1 MAEELTIEE
10 AKKLVAKFSNPEHK
24 NKEHELFQS
33 AAAKLLEEIN
43 PDFEFEYEYEEES
56 EEVQEGSQTEVEL
69 NNFDKNAFEKI
80 KEYTS
85 DVFRNIQGLGAAGMV
100 TFSSAAYFQANEAFE
115 TTRGINT
122 VIQQTEANYGES
134 LFSYIV
140 SAIKGEKSQPESESE
155 SESEE
160 TTEESSVQ
168 STPEASVQSTPE
180 APVQSDSGIESDN
193 QQEQPKDSDK
203 NEQREESKDEES
215 DIETNSSETKP
226 DLQTDPV
233 QSETNDSGDIDPIK
247 PHQDFFPEPVI
258 TPNDAIIVSPEG
270 VY

>member
-1 MAEELTIEE
+1 MSEEELSAKQAQKIVRKFCKPPYDPDE
-10 AKKLVAKFSNPEHK
+10 AKL
-24 NKEHELFQS
+24 KE
-33 AAAKLLEEIN
+33 AAWKVLKDCKCGA
-43 PDFEFEYEYEEES
+43 FEYEFEEES
-56 EEVQEGSQTEVEL
+56 EEMQEEPQTEVEL

-85 DVFRNIQGLGAAGMV
+85 DVFRNIRGLGAAGVV
-100 TFSSAAYFQANEAFE
+100 TFASAAYFQSNEAFE

-140 SAIKGEKSQPESESE
+140 SAIKGEKSQSDSGIE

-168 STPEASVQSTPE
+168 STPEAS
-180 APVQSDSGIESDN
+180 VQSDSGIESDN

-233 QSETNDSGDIDPIK
+233 QSETNDIGDIDPIK

>member
-1 MAEELTIEE
+1 MSEEELSAKQAQKIVRKFCKPPYDPDE
-10 AKKLVAKFSNPEHK
+10 AKL
-24 NKEHELFQS
+24 KE
-33 AAAKLLEEIN
+33 AAWKVLKDCKCGA
-43 PDFEFEYEYEEES
+43 FEYEFEEES
-56 EEVQEGSQTEVEL
+56 EEMQEEPQTEVEL

-85 DVFRNIQGLGAAGMV
+85 DVFRNIRGLGAAGVV
-100 TFSSAAYFQANEAFE
+100 TFASAAYFQSNEAFE

-155 SESEE
+155 SEE

-168 STPEASVQSTPE
+168 STPEAS
-180 APVQSDSGIESDN
+180 VQSDSGIESDN

-233 QSETNDSGDIDPIK
+233 QSETNDIGDIDPIK